1 MDSAIGNSIKIFP
14 PNKYIR
20 DELERRGWTQADLA
34 YILGRSHKDTNDI
47 LVGKRKIT
55 PELAQE
61 LAAVFQ
67 KRAEYWLELENAFK
81 LSQTDY
87 VDKAIVKR
95 SRIFNDYP
103 AKDML
108 KRGWIEEIDDID
120 ELERRFLTFF
130 SEAKIVGFAAR
141 KSSSY
146 VQTSPIQVAWIIR
159 ATKLAKRLTV
169 AKFEASNLER
179 LVKALRNLAA
189 KSQAVH
195 RVPELLASYGVRFIV
210 VEPLPNAKIDG
221 AAFWLDGNSPV
232 IAMSLRFDN
241 IGSFWFTLMHEISHI
256 KHKDRF
262 FLDDLESSPIDDIEV
277 RANQEAAESLVSQ
290 GQLESFIKLY
300 SPFYSEARI
309 NNLATQLK
317 IHPGIIVGQLQH
329 RKEIGYNTHRKSMV
343 RIREIVT
350 TTAFTDGWGNPIPQ
364 VR

>member
-1 MDSAIGNSIKIFP
+1 MYSQASNSIKIFP

-20 DELERRGWTQADLA
+20 DELEQRGWTQADLA

-67 KRAEYWLELENAFK
+67 KKAEYWLELENAYK

-95 SRIFNDYP
+95 SRLFNDYP
-103 AKDML
+103 AKEML
-108 KRGWIEEIDDID
+108 KRGWIEETDDID
-120 ELERRFLTFF
+120 ELERRFLAFF
-130 SEAKIVGFAAR
+130 SEQKVVGFAAR

-146 VQTSPIQVAWIIR
+146 VQTSPTQVAWIIR
-159 ATKLAKRLTV
+159 ATKLAKKLIV
-169 AKFEASNLER
+169 EKFEASNLASLE
-179 LVKALRNLAA
+179 KALRRLAA

-195 RVPELLASYGVRFIV
+195 RVPELLSRYGIRFVV

-221 AAFWLDGNSPV
+221 AAFWLDENSPV
-232 IAMSLRFDN
+232 IAMSIRFDN

-262 FLDDLESSPIDDIEV
+262 FLDDLESLPIDDIEI
-277 RANQEAAESLVSQ
+277 RANQEAAESLVPQ
-290 GQLESFIKLY
+290 QQLETFIKLY
-300 SPFYSEARI
+300 SPFFSEARV

-317 IHPGIIVGQLQH
+317 IHPGVIVGQLQH
-329 RKEIGYNTHRKSMV
+329 RKEVGYNTHRKAMV
-343 RIREIVT
+343 KIREIVT